1 MKKMAQ
7 LEGFTVADTAERM
20 RQFQARKMGIIANTP
35 CALVKMAS

>member
-7 LEGFTVADTAERM
+7 LEGFTVADTVERM